1 MDFDQGVKQV
11 SMSAYARDVFLSNL
25 RELAPFLDDPTVQE
39 IMINRHDDVWIE
51 RAGHMARVEGLILN
65 TGRLEG
71 ALKSLATA
79 NEKDL
84 AAVMDCRM
92 PGLRIAAAQSPVG
105 VNGSTMCIR
114 KHSKSD
120 RVLTDYLAQGGFGP
134 LPEHLKDDDL
144 HGRPGD
150 ADIAQGG
157 EALAQFFRWMMVKR
171 KNFLIAGGTSSGKTT
186 FLNALL
192 REIPEQ
198 HRVLTIEDTSE
209 LQVVCPNYV
218 GFEAIGSLGITIRDL
233 IRLALRYRPDRIF
246 VGEVR
251 GGEAYDLM
259 DALNTGHSGGACSLH
274 ADSPEESL
282 VKLESYMR
290 QSTTASSM
298 PHIVM
303 REQIASTFDYIIYCT
318 RRGTRRGPER
328 VMRLDGMTGSEYMT
342 TTIFDAR
349 NI

>member
-1 MDFDQGVKQV
+1 MN
-11 SMSAYARDVFLSNL
+11 AYARDVFLSNL
-25 RELAPFLDDPTVQE
+25 RELAQFFDDPSVQE
-39 IMINRHDDVWIE
+39 VMINRHDDVWVE
-51 RAGHMARVEGLILN
+51 RAGQMSKAEGVMLDPGRV
-65 TGRLEG
+65 EG

-79 NEKDL
+79 NDKDL

-105 VNGSTMCIR
+105 INGSTMCIR
-114 KHSKSD
+114 KHSKSN
-120 RVLTDYLAQGGFGP
+120 RVLGDYLAQGGFGA
-134 LPEHLKDDDL
+134 LPPHLKDNDL
-144 HGRPGD
+144 DGRPSD
-150 ADIAQGG
+150 AEIALGG

-192 REIPEQ
+192 REIPEE

-218 GFEAIGSLGITIRDL
+218 GLEAIGSLNITVRDL
-233 IRLALRYRPDRIF
+233 IKLALRYRPDRIF

-282 VKLESYMR
+282 TKLESYMR
-290 QSTTASSM
+290 QSPTASSM

-303 REQIASTFDYIIYCT
+303 REQIASTFDYVIYCS
-318 RRGTRRGPER
+318 RRGSRRGPER
-328 VMRLDGMTGSEYMT
+328 VMQLHGMNGSDYKT

-349 NI
+349 TL